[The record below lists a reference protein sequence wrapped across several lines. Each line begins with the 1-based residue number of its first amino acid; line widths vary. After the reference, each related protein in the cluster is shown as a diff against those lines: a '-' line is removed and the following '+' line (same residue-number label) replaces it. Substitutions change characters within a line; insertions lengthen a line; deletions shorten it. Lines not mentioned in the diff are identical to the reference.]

1 MKKRV
6 KIIKSRQ
13 LNREKIEVIEKI
25 FFRILEKKIKEK
37 KIEIKKNKK

>member
-1 MKKRV
+1 MTKRV
-6 KIIKSRQ
+6 KIIESRQ
-13 LNREKIEVIEKI
+13 LNREKIEVIKKI